1 MKGATEFLE
10 QVQNNP
16 EFIKRALACAS
27 DAERKVFL
35 QKEGF
40 EFDPDEFEAALS
52 SWAFFDNPKY
62 VGVTKD
68 FRKTKRY
75 EVFLK
80 VAEINGQPVNDTVI
94 LDISTWGAR
103 IESMARLL
111 PDSPVVL
118 SFPLPG
124 EEKEP
129 HVRLVAKVVWAGEMS
144 ISKRNH
150 AGLKFY
156 DALDQLNREGKP
168 LSEKVKVAIREQREA
183 LEEKEFLS
191 IKEFAEKVGVHWY
204 TVWRWTVEKRIQ
216 FKQLKSGCKILIPA
230 SELLKF

>member
-1 MKGATEFLE
+1 MKGATEFLD

-16 EFIKRALACAS
+16 KFIQRALACAT

-35 QKEGF
+35 GQEGF
-40 EFDPDEFEAALS
+40 EFDPDEFEAAMS
-52 SWAFFDNPKY
+52 SWAFFDNFKY
-62 VGVTKD
+62 VQTAKD
-68 FRKTKRY
+68 FRETKRY
-75 EVFLK
+75 DVFLK

-94 LDISTWGAR
+94 LDISAWGAGLD
-103 IESMARLL
+103 SMARLL
-111 PDSPVVL
+111 PDSQVVL

-129 HVRLVAKVVWAGEMS
+129 HVRLVTKVVWAGQMS
-144 ISKRNH
+144 ISKRNQ

-156 DALDQLNREGKP
+156 NSLDQLNREGKP
-168 LSEKVKVAIREQREA
+168 LAEKVKVAIRKQREA
-183 LEEKEFLS
+183 LEGKEFLN

-216 FKQLKSGCKILIPA
+216 FKQVKSGCKIFIPA